1 MEEARTSNEPQQSI
15 DELQKE
21 FERLCDEQDQLP
33 TEGFAQVFEVLDGL
47 EEAFT
52 PQHPYTENEE
62 AIDKALEITGHST
75 DEAFCKAFKRNNQ
88 IIIRGKEIQ
97 EEILSSLPTPQ
108 GITLKM
114 ITGANIDE
122 LQIQAPPK
130 MGNGEWLFYPINIV
144 APPHLMNIIDDII
157 QRDGEQGK
165 GLFAN
170 HTDIPEE
177 DEAEDELLM
186 IDAFG
191 LKCSLL
197 PYWDELKKYKV
208 VGDDGFL
215 KGNFKKELLIG
226 INQEV
231 FFVKDNTDKPARI
244 KNHITQKLKVYDEIP
259 VWGIFFQIL
268 ILQGLCSWLEE
279 VPLNEG
285 DNGYKEAQSLYNW
298 ITERL
303 LEKLTRFCLM
313 SFGNG
318 DKQMLKPLCD
328 YLYTTKAGKA
338 IQAHIANKIHG
349 KAGQDKNTQVIEAQS
364 ISPEP
369 QPLLT
374 NKLKET
380 GDETK
385 NKPTPLPEVLNT
397 NEAKSILQKAIN
409 AGFCD
414 ANYQWGKTK
423 ALLAYF
429 ADRVSE
435 YLELGKGEYDGKAK
449 TSWKP
454 FESLFGISGLSGAK
468 RDYQKTG
475 TLPDGYKDVDT
486 LFE

>member
-1 MEEARTSNEPQQSI
+1 MEEVGISNEPKPSKEWL
-15 DELQKE
+15 ELQEK
-21 FERLCDEQDQLP
+21 FVSLCDEQEALYRPDFEKVFKAIYEIDSTQESVYNTNGWNMDCTLP
-33 TEGFAQVFEVLDGL
+33 D
-47 EEAFT
+47 EAN
-52 PQHPYTENEE
+52 QE
-62 AIDKALEITGHST
+62 IIQKALEKTGFAN
-75 DEAFCKAFKRNNQ
+75 DEAFCKDFLRYAN
-88 IIIRGKEIQ
+88 IIITGKKNMQ
-97 EEILSSLPTPQ
+97 ERAAL
-108 GITLKM
+108 
-114 ITGANIDE
+114 NIKE
-122 LQIQAPPK
+122 EMERCQTK
-130 MGNGEWLFYPINIV
+130 TETNGWNFYPLNII
-144 APPHLMNIIDDII
+144 APPHLMSIIDDII

-170 HTDIPEE
+170 NTDIPEE
-177 DEAEDELLM
+177 NEEEDELLM

-215 KGNFKKELLIG
+215 KGNFKRELLIS

-231 FFVKDNTDKPARI
+231 SFVKDNTDKPARI

-313 SFGNG
+313 PFGNG

-338 IQAHIANKIHG
+338 IQAHVANKIHG

-369 QPLLT
+369 QP
-374 NKLKET
+374 KRPKQQQKGQPARGKGRPKET
-380 GDETK
+380 LKDKMINDADGSKLQKMHTVMNGKKGKDAALIILACIK
-385 NKPTPLPEVLNT
+385 KGWMPKPTFPQVAEEFGDIGTQQGFTKYLYERWFT
-397 NEAKSILQKAIN
+397 KEEIEGAIN
-409 AGFCD
+409 
-414 ANYQWGKTK
+414 
-423 ALLAYF
+423 
-429 ADRVSE
+429 
-435 YLELGKGEYDGKAK
+435 
-449 TSWKP
+449 
-454 FESLFGISGLSGAK
+454 SL
-468 RDYQKTG
+468 D
-475 TLPDGYKDVDT
+475 
-486 LFE
+486 

>member
-1 MEEARTSNEPQQSI
+1 M
-15 DELQKE
+15 
-21 FERLCDEQDQLP
+21 
-33 TEGFAQVFEVLDGL
+33 
-47 EEAFT
+47 
-52 PQHPYTENEE
+52 
-62 AIDKALEITGHST
+62 
-75 DEAFCKAFKRNNQ
+75 
-88 IIIRGKEIQ
+88 
-97 EEILSSLPTPQ
+97 PTPQ

-144 APPHLMNIIDDII
+144 APPHLMDIIDDII

-231 FFVKDNTDKPARI
+231 SFVKDNTDKPARI
-244 KNHITQKLKVYDEIP
+244 KNHIAQKLKVYDEIP

-313 SFGNG
+313 PFGNG

-349 KAGQDKNTQVIEAQS
+349 KAEQDKNTQVIEVQS
-364 ISPEP
+364 INPEP
-369 QPLLT
+369 QP
-374 NKLKET
+374 KRPKQQQKGQPARGKGRPKET
-380 GDETK
+380 LKDKMINDADGSKLQKVHTVMNGKKGKDAALIILACIK
-385 NKPTPLPEVLNT
+385 KGWMPKPTFTQVAEEFGDIGTQQGFTKYLYEKWFT
-397 NEAKSILQKAIN
+397 KDEIEGAIN
-409 AGFCD
+409 
-414 ANYQWGKTK
+414 
-423 ALLAYF
+423 
-429 ADRVSE
+429 
-435 YLELGKGEYDGKAK
+435 
-449 TSWKP
+449 
-454 FESLFGISGLSGAK
+454 SL
-468 RDYQKTG
+468 D
-475 TLPDGYKDVDT
+475 
-486 LFE
+486 